1 MDIDGLVQGSS
12 NSISDTQESLQPCPK
27 PSIYEINFYAS
38 IWHLPIIRII
48 ELHKWNYV
56 AP

>member
-27 PSIYEINFYAS
+27 PPIYEINFYAS